1 MPMTANAGMRDA
13 SGCCPGGRDPRPR
26 GPRPSAAVARFATLA
41 ALAALTGCATLRPP
55 SPAPPPAGYATP
67 VAGTTL
73 ADSLFAATGRRLFAG
88 GWSPRR
94 IALDP
99 GHGGFFRGS
108 VGVNGLTEAEVNL
121 DVALRLRDLLV
132 AHGAEVM
139 LTRETD
145 RDFLSP
151 ADSSLRADLNQRVA
165 LVNAFRPDLF
175 VSIHHN
181 ADAGGSH
188 AVNETQTYWKMT
200 DEAESFEVASD
211 VHRALVRH
219 LGIGTNRL
227 LPGNYAVLRG
237 CDAPGILTESS
248 YLTYPPTEAKL
259 RTETARQIEAE
270 ALYRGIEQW
279 VARRVLRGAPSLT
292 GPTLSDDAERT
303 GPEIEYWYRGAFDEL
318 EFRVDGAPAPLERL
332 GPRLRWSP
340 SQPLAAG
347 PHEVSLTLRLNGA
360 GSAHAGPTRF
370 TVTPPARRVNA
381 LAPIQGAV
389 YSTTDDAALG
399 VRADVTDG
407 FGRPAGEPARVRLR
421 ALERGAL
428 APAETLVDVREGVA
442 WGYFVARPQGDEPL
456 RGRSRRVL
464 AELLDTA
471 GVVRHRDTLA
481 VTVWRLPRPDAAI
494 RFLASAAPGRTV
506 APVTGRDRET
516 ADWVNRD
523 GFARLDRPVAPHG
536 GALPL
541 ERSLPG
547 WRRAADAIAALADW
561 ENLPLV
567 TTFSPL
573 FGGALHGRRIAL
585 DPAGNGDVPGMA
597 GGDPAG
603 TSASGLR
610 AADVNLDVA
619 RALAAMLRAAGAD
632 VRLVRDSRA
641 PVLDV
646 ERVRRAE
653 SFGAERYL
661 RIGHGPHAPRLGHYF
676 SSGAGRRWAE
686 RTAAELAA
694 QSWPAIPVT
703 TDASWTIQ
711 QTSCP
716 ALYVSIE
723 RADTPAGEAR
733 LGEPGFVHREAYA
746 LLLGLAREWAGDAD
760 WASDSLRVLDCDGRP
775 VAGAPVVFGDAL
787 VLTAD
792 RDGWARFRRTEPG
805 ALVVESAD
813 RWSVDGRTRGV
824 LLDARRGTVL
834 HFCR

>member
-1 MPMTANAGMRDA
+1 MPTSANAGMRDA
-13 SGCCPGGRDPRPR
+13 SGFRPGGRSPRR
-26 GPRPSAAVARFATLA
+26 RVLGPAAAVAGFGTLAVVA
-41 ALAALTGCATLRPP
+41 ALAGCAPHRGPT
-55 SPAPPPAGYATP
+55 PARPPAGYVTP
-67 VAGTTL
+67 VGGTTL
-73 ADSLFAATGRRLFAG
+73 AESLLAATGQRLFEAG
-88 GWSPRR
+88 PRR

-108 VGVNGLTEAEVNL
+108 LGVKGLTEAEVNL

-132 AHGAEVM
+132 ANGAEVL
-139 LTRETD
+139 LTRESD

-151 ADSSLRADLNQRVA
+151 SDSSLRGDLNQRVA

-188 AVNETQTYWKMT
+188 AVNETQTYWKLT
-200 DEAESFEVASD
+200 DEAESFEAASD

-219 LGIGTNRL
+219 LGIGANRL

-259 RTETARQIEAE
+259 RTEAARQMEAE
-270 ALYRGIEQW
+270 AIYRGIEQW
-279 VARRVLRGAPSLT
+279 VARRVLRGAPVLA
-292 GPTLSDDAERT
+292 GPVVSEDPEGA
-303 GPEIEYWYRGAFDEL
+303 GPEFEYSVRGAFDEL
-318 EFRVDGAPAPLERL
+318 DFRVDGIPTRIEQQ
-332 GPRLRWSP
+332 GWRLRWTP
-340 SQPLAAG
+340 AQPLSAG
-347 PHEVSLTLRLNGA
+347 AHEVSLTLRLNGA

-370 TVTPPARRVNA
+370 TVAPPARRVRA
-381 LAPIQGAV
+381 SAPLQGAV

-399 VRADVTDG
+399 VRADVTDA
-407 FGRPAGEPARVRLR
+407 FGRPTAEAARVRLR
-421 ALERGAL
+421 ALDRGVL
-428 APAETLVDVREGVA
+428 APAETLLDVRDGVA
-442 WGYFVARPQGDEPL
+442 WGYFVATPRADEPL
-456 RGRSRRVL
+456 RGRPRRVL
-464 AELLDTA
+464 AELLDSS
-471 GVVRHRDTLA
+471 GVVRHRDTLG

-494 RFLASAAPGRTV
+494 RSLTSAVPGRAV
-506 APVTGRDRET
+506 APVARGDGAGSE
-516 ADWVNRD
+516 WVNRD
-523 GFARLDRPVAPHG
+523 GFARLARPTAPNG
-536 GALPL
+536 GASPL
-541 ERSLPG
+541 EQLLPG
-547 WRRAADAIAALADW
+547 WRRAADAIAPLAECED
-561 ENLPLV
+561 LPLV
-567 TTFSPL
+567 GAFTPL

-585 DPAGNGDVPGMA
+585 DAAGNGDVPGVP

-603 TSASGLR
+603 ASASGLR

-632 VRLVRDSRA
+632 VVLVRDSRA

-661 RIGHGPHAPRLGHYF
+661 RIGHGPHTPRLGHYF
-676 SSGAGRRWAE
+676 SSAAGRRWAE

-694 QSWPAIPVT
+694 QGWPAIPIT

-716 ALYVSIE
+716 ALAVSVE
-723 RADTPAGEAR
+723 RVDTPAGEER
-733 LGEPGFVHREAYA
+733 LTAPGAVHREAYA
-746 LLLGLAREWAGDAD
+746 LLLGLAREWANEAA
-760 WASDSLRVLDCDGRP
+760 WAADSLRVLDCREQP
-775 VAGAPVVFGDAL
+775 VPGAPVVLGDAL

-792 RDGWARFRRTEPG
+792 RDGWVRFRRTEPG
-805 ALVVESAD
+805 ALVVQAGD
-813 RWSVDGRTRGV
+813 RLDVGGRDCGV
-824 LLDARRGTVL
+824 LLDSRRGTVL